1 MPQAEANGLTI
12 EYDTFGDQSAPPVLF
27 IMGFGAQM
35 TAWPEEFLQQFAD
48 QGHHV
53 IRFDNRDIG
62 LSTHLDHLEPP
73 SMIELF
79 VAAFQGG

>member
-12 EYDTFGDQSAPPVLF
+12 EYDTFGDETSPPVLF
-27 IMGFGAQM
+27 IMAFGAQM

-53 IRFDNRDIG
+53 IRCVYY
-62 LSTHLDHLEPP
+62 THVTLQTKAKE
-73 SMIELF
+73 
-79 VAAFQGG
+79 